1 MGIFDKL
8 IRAFKPNLREKQN
21 KINSWGKTSPE
32 EEKSSVNFKEE
43 LVKLKTE
50 IQNYGFGEKN
60 PLEKLDEKII
70 QLQEKLKSKTNL
82 LTNARTQET
91 KAERTQIVNKLQEE
105 LASLQTKRTEL
116 SEKIK
121 QYNTLVK
128 EQKKD

>member
-1 MGIFDKL
+1 MDL
-8 IRAFKPNLREKQN
+8 
-21 KINSWGKTSPE
+21 
-32 EEKSSVNFKEE
+32 
-43 LVKLKTE
+43 
-50 IQNYGFGEKN
+50 EKN

-116 SEKIK
+116 SEK
-121 QYNTLVK
+121 
-128 EQKKD
+128 